1 MSDPTRLY
9 IWRAR
14 ARGVL
19 VVLAKSADEARE
31 VVAEKA
37 PTWERYARTHE
48 PEATHVARSGELVH
62 LRQR

>member
-9 IWRAR
+9 IWRSR
-14 ARGVL
+14 ERGVL
-19 VVLAKSADEARE
+19 VVLAKSVEDARE

-48 PEATHVARSGELVH
+48 PEATKMARSGELVQ